1 MFKTTGGL
9 KTYGVA
15 ILAAT
20 AIVGCGGTAQRPA
33 PESRA
38 IVSLDETIA
47 TLSAAERSDLQRTME
62 LPTGY
67 DAESRAA
74 RDAFFGASA
83 VREARD
89 AEQGALELPTG
100 YDLDTRAA
108 RAAFFRWLSDRG
120 GTR

>member
-1 MFKTTGGL
+1 MFLKRTGGL

-20 AIVGCGGTAQRPA
+20 AILGCGGTAQRPA
-33 PESRA
+33 PESGA
-38 IVSLDETIA
+38 IPSLDDTIA
-47 TLSAAERSDLQRTME
+47 TLSPAERSDLQRMME

-67 DAESRAA
+67 DVETRTA

-83 VREARD
+83 AREARD
-89 AEQGALELPTG
+89 AEQRALELPMG
-100 YDLDTRAA
+100 DPETRAA

-120 GTR
+120 STR